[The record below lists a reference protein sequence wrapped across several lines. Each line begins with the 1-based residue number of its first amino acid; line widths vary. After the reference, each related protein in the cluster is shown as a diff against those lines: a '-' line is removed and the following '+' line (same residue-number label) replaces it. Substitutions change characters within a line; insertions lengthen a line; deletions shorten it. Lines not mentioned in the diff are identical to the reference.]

1 MAVPDHVGD
10 RSSSSSSSLL
20 VLAQQ
25 IRRTSE
31 PWSAVRQ
38 LCWAVKWV

>member
-10 RSSSSSSSLL
+10 RSSSSSLL